1 MAWLQ
6 PRPASQLAGGEVFA
20 GLDATVS
27 EFWRWAFSDLR
38 EIITRGVLAEFLV
51 ARALGDSRPIRS
63 AWDNYDIETPDG
75 TTVEVKSAAYL
86 QSWPQ
91 KQLSR
96 ITFSGLTGRRWNPE
110 SGYSGEREV
119 RADVFVFAV
128 HTCRD
133 PDSYD
138 TLALGQWE
146 LWVAPAYVIAQ
157 AGVRSVGLTFLRERA
172 DGPLGWPLLA
182 EAVAEAARR

>member
-1 MAWLQ
+1 M
-6 PRPASQLAGGEVFA
+6 PSVPAGGDEVFA

-27 EFWRWAFSDLR
+27 GFWRWAFSDLR
-38 EIITRGVLAEFLV
+38 ENVVRGVLAEFLV
-51 ARALGDSRPIRS
+51 ARALGDRRPIRA
-63 AWDNYDIETPDG
+63 AWDDCDIETPDG

-91 KQLSR
+91 RKLSR
-96 ITFSGLTGRRWNPE
+96 ITFSGLTGQRWHPE

-119 RADVFVFAV
+119 RADVFVFAA

-138 TLALGQWE
+138 MLALDQWE
-146 LWVAPAYVIAQ
+146 FWVAPASVIAQ
-157 AGVRSVGLTFLRERA
+157 AGVRSVGLTFLCRRA
-172 DGPLGWPLLA
+172 VGPLTWPLLA
-182 EAVAEAARR
+182 GAVAEAASL